1 MIVFNPNLEIMM
13 TLKHIGLI
21 GVGLMG
27 HGIGKN
33 IVTKGFDLSIVAHK
47 NRGPIES
54 LIGLGAHECASAS
67 QLAKTCDLI
76 ILCVTGTPQVEAAIY
91 GETGILNGAN
101 AGLIIA
107 DCSTAEP
114 ASTIRIAA
122 DLGSRH
128 IHFLDTP
135 LTRTPQEA
143 EAGKLGLMAGGDAA
157 LIARIKPVLDCFA
170 DTIIHS
176 GPVGSA
182 HQLKLINNFLSL
194 AHAAVA
200 AEAIT
205 VAAKAGVSMQ
215 ALNDIVVAGG
225 ANSVMFERLI
235 KVPLHDDDTA
245 AKFAIQNA
253 RKDLAYYT
261 NMTENLPVASFLA
274 GHVHQLYVLADTM
287 GYGERYVPRMIDA
300 MMEMNEVERTK

>member
-1 MIVFNPNLEIMM
+1 MEHQM

-21 GVGLMG
+21 GTGLMG

-33 IVTKGFDLSIVAHK
+33 IVTKGFDLSVVAHK
-47 NRGPIES
+47 NRVPVES
-54 LIGLGAHECASAS
+54 LVALGATERASAAD
-67 QLAKTCDLI
+67 LAKACDLI
-76 ILCVTGTPQVEAAIY
+76 ILCVTGSPQVESAIY
-91 GETGILNGAN
+91 GEMGILKGAKP
-101 AGLIIA
+101 GLIIA

-114 ASTIRIAA
+114 ASTLRIAA
-122 DLGSRH
+122 DLATRN

-135 LTRTPQEA
+135 LTRTPREA
-143 EAGKLGLMAGGDAA
+143 EAGKLGLMAGGPADM
-157 LIARIKPVLDCFA
+157 IGKIRPVLDCFA
-170 DTIIHS
+170 DTIILS

-194 AHAAVA
+194 ANAAVA

-215 ALNDIVVAGG
+215 ALKDIVVAGG

-235 KVPLHDDDTA
+235 KVPLENDDTA

-253 RKDLAYYT
+253 RKDLRYYT
-261 NMTENLPVASFLA
+261 NMTEQLPVASFLA
-274 GHVHQLYVLADTM
+274 EQVHQLYVLADNM
-287 GYGERYVPRMIDA
+287 GYAERFVPRMIDM
-300 MMEMNEVERTK
+300 MMEINGIGKKGG

>member
-1 MIVFNPNLEIMM
+1 M
-13 TLKHIGLI
+13 TINKIGLI

-33 IVTKGFDLSIVAHK
+33 IVTKGFALSVVAHK
-47 NRGPIES
+47 NRAPVES
-54 LIGLGAHECASAS
+54 LIKLGATESAS
-67 QLAKTCDLI
+67 PAALAASCDLV
-76 ILCVTGTPQVEAAIY
+76 ILCVTGSPQVEDALY
-91 GETGILNGAN
+91 SENGIVKGAG

-107 DCSTAEP
+107 DWSTAEP
-114 ASTIRIAA
+114 ASTLRIAA
-122 DLGSRH
+122 DLAARN

-135 LTRTPQEA
+135 LTRTPKEA
-143 EAGKLGLMAGGDAA
+143 EAGKLGLMAGGADDLLAKV
-157 LIARIKPVLDCFA
+157 RPVLNCFA
-170 DTIIHS
+170 DTIIHA

-215 ALNDIVVAGG
+215 ALKDIVVAGG

-235 KVPLHDDDTA
+235 KVPLENDDTA
-245 AKFAIQNA
+245 AKFANKNA
-253 RKDLAYYT
+253 RKDLRYYT
-261 NMTENLPVASFLA
+261 NMTEQLPVASFLA
-274 GHVHQLYVLADTM
+274 EQVHQLYVLAENM
-287 GYGERYVPRMIDA
+287 GYAEKFVPRMVDL
-300 MMEMNEVERTK
+300 MMEMNGVKGK